1 MKTILTSIL
10 FLVSFISSAQDSNDY
25 LSYELFNK
33 NRKNLNLTTLKL
45 SSDYQ
50 NFEYFFESRFKLKN
64 SSSKEV
70 KKSVSEINNFIDIYY
85 YEADNVVYCVLKT
98 KQKPEIEHLYQS
110 LHCSKTFPISSYS
123 YVISKTKFVYI
134 DDIWISYLYLILYK

>member
-10 FLVSFISSAQDSNDY
+10 FLVSFISRAQDTNDY

-33 NRKNLNLTTLKL
+33 NRKNLNLTALKL

-64 SSSKEV
+64 SSSKEI
-70 KKSVSEINNFIDIYY
+70 KKSISEINNFIDMYY

-98 KQKPEIEHLYQS
+98 YKKPEIEQLYQS
-110 LHCSKTFPISSYS
+110 LHCNKTFPISNYS
-123 YVISKTKFVYI
+123 YVMPKTKFVYV